1 MQIQPRRYT
10 AIPMAALKSLTIP
23 PAGEDWGKQ
32 NFRCWWDCIIMSSQS
47 LTELNLH
54 VPCDPAIPSCPF
66 PQEKGNIC
74 PQEDLNMNASNNFVT
89 VTPSWKQSKRHQ
101 EVTDKPF
108 VAYLYSEILLS
119 CEKGKKPIDMYNL
132 GESQKQ

>member
-1 MQIQPRRYT
+1 
-10 AIPMAALKSLTIP
+10 
-23 PAGEDWGKQ
+23 
-32 NFRCWWDCIIMSSQS
+32 
-47 LTELNLH
+47 
-54 VPCDPAIPSCPF
+54 
-66 PQEKGNIC
+66 
-74 PQEDLNMNASNNFVT
+74 MNASNNFVT